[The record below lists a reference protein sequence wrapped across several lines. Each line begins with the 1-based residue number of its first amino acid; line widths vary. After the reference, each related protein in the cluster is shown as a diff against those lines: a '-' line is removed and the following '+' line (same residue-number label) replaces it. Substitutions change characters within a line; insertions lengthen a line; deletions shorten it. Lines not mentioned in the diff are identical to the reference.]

1 MVDDEA
7 ATESLTR
14 GFNPVPVPILSW
26 QDEDGAHQV
35 AIGEPTILGS
45 SARATVV
52 AKSASV
58 SRVHVELTPVP
69 EGLWVHD
76 LGSLNGTWVGDLR
89 VDRVCITRDARLR
102 FGALE
107 ASVSFRPMPSVVQLP
122 WPTSTYR
129 GLVGSTAIM
138 RTLFSMIE
146 RVGQTESAV
155 LVLGETGTGKEGVAR
170 ALHEASSRADK
181 PFVIVDCAALA
192 AGVVEAE
199 LFGHVRGAF
208 TGATSARIGHI
219 EAANGGTIFLDEV
232 GDLPLDFQPKL
243 LRALEAKS
251 IRRVGENVQRSVD
264 VRVISATHRDLAVM
278 VGRGEFREDLYFR
291 LGVIPI
297 RIPPLRDRQ
306 DDIDLLTEHFLQQR
320 GALDRTLSASELIG
334 LRGRAWRGNVREL
347 RNFVERIMA
356 LGTEQALELDAQR
369 PDAPSPTNEPDGIF
383 DKRYRQFR
391 EEWIDRGEQ
400 EYIRRLL
407 ARHDRNVQAAADD
420 AGVDRTYIYRL
431 IRRHSL

>member
-26 QDEDGAHQV
+26 QDDDGAHQV

-45 SARATVV
+45 AARATVV
-52 AKSASV
+52 AKAASV
-58 SRVHVELTPVP
+58 SRVHSELTPVH

-129 GLVGSTAIM
+129 GLVGSTTIM
-138 RTLFSMIE
+138 RALFSMIE
-146 RVGQTESAV
+146 RVGQTDSAV

-199 LFGHVRGAF
+199 L
-208 TGATSARIGHI
+208 
-219 EAANGGTIFLDEV
+219 
-232 GDLPLDFQPKL
+232 
-243 LRALEAKS
+243 
-251 IRRVGENVQRSVD
+251 
-264 VRVISATHRDLAVM
+264 
-278 VGRGEFREDLYFR
+278 
-291 LGVIPI
+291 
-297 RIPPLRDRQ
+297 
-306 DDIDLLTEHFLQQR
+306 
-320 GALDRTLSASELIG
+320 SE
-334 LRGRAWRGNVREL
+334 
-347 RNFVERIMA
+347 
-356 LGTEQALELDAQR
+356 
-369 PDAPSPTNEPDGIF
+369 S
-383 DKRYRQFR
+383 
-391 EEWIDRGEQ
+391 
-400 EYIRRLL
+400 
-407 ARHDRNVQAAADD
+407 
-420 AGVDRTYIYRL
+420 
-431 IRRHSL
+431 

>member
-76 LGSLNGTWVGDLR
+76 LGSLNGTWVGDL
-89 VDRVCITRDARLR
+89 
-102 FGALE
+102 
-107 ASVSFRPMPSVVQLP
+107 
-122 WPTSTYR
+122 
-129 GLVGSTAIM
+129 

-391 EEWIDRGEQ
+391 EEWIDRGEH